1 MAASAMRTTEPPH
14 TSTSGGPWPS
24 RSNASVVPSFE
35 VTVSIPTSFLG
46 REDSRQPVLPRG
58 LGLRLIEAVDEDVVA
73 DAGRAAEHADVH
85 EPVDAVV
92 RTDPEEVPGEPVDD
106 TVQLRQPVRG
116 EMHGVAEGHRSLKTQ
131 RLVESLPCFI
141 PVGHHRAAEDVHRR
155 GRPAAEVG
163 EVDTQLVEVHRVS
176 LGEALVLLL
185 PVLSEEPA
193 VHPADDRAALVA
205 PLDDVLERME

>member
-85 EPVDAVV
+85 EPVDPVV
-92 RTDPEEVPGEPVDD
+92 GADPEEVPGEPVDD
-106 TVQLRQPVRG
+106 TVQFRQPVRG
-116 EMHGVAEGHRSLKTQ
+116 EMNGVAEGHRSRETQ

-141 PVGHHRAAEDVHRR
+141 PFGHHRAEDVHRR
-155 GRPAAEVG
+155 GRPATEVG
-163 EVDTQLVEVHRVS
+163 EVDTKLVEVHRVA
-176 LGEALVLLL
+176 LGQALVLLL
-185 PVLSEEPA
+185 PILSEEAA
-193 VHPADDRAALVA
+193 VHPADDRAAPVA
-205 PLDDVLERME
+205 PLD